1 MHVSETDDGLSTQNE
16 HSHDY
21 FLKVTF
27 WFGLF
32 HVCRH
37 DIGKCYVYSFP
48 ETSHLKAMFI
58 AATYILLVIS
68 VCPIIIN
75 KMNIST
81 KSSNIMQLPLLLIHS
96 CLIVYVMSA
105 YGAYAR
111 KHDHVISWT
120 YHVTATLI
128 GLPWIVWYWHTIE
141 MGKERSRLA
150 ESQSSTVSK
159 NSSLKDLSGCL

>member
-1 MHVSETDDGLSTQNE
+1 
-16 HSHDY
+16 
-21 FLKVTF
+21 
-27 WFGLF
+27 
-32 HVCRH
+32 
-37 DIGKCYVYSFP
+37 
-48 ETSHLKAMFI
+48 MFI

-68 VCPIIIN
+68 ICPIIIN

-81 KSSNIMQLPLLLIHS
+81 KSSNVIQLPLLLIHS

-141 MGKERSRLA
+141 TGKERSRLA
-150 ESQSSTVSK
+150 ESQSSTVSGPVLLSFYQGK
-159 NSSLKDLSGCL
+159 VGRIGSKHHRVFGACVGIVPLKLNHAKYLIIQCLHLSSSNCLSID